1 MGKIGPFW
9 PLFTPTS
16 KSVKLIFGQNWP
28 KYQAYSLTFCGKI
41 GPFWPLFTPT
51 SKSVKLIF
59 GQNWPK
65 YQAYSL
71 TFWAKLAHFDHFSH
85 PHQNQWNWFLVKI
98 DQNTKPIALL
108 FGQNWPF
115 WPLFT
120 PTSKSVKFIFGQ
132 NWPKYQ
138 AYSLTFWAKLAHF
151 HHFSLPHQNQWNWF
165 LVKIDQNTK
174 LIALLFG
181 QNWPI
186 FTTFHTHHKIREID
200 FWSKLT
206 KIPSL

>member
-16 KSVKLIFGQNWP
+16 KSVKLIFGP
-28 KYQAYSLTFCGKI
+28 
-41 GPFWPLFTPT
+41 
-51 SKSVKLIF
+51 
-59 GQNWPK
+59 NWPK

-108 FGQNWPF
+108 F
-115 WPLFT
+115 
-120 PTSKSVKFIFGQ
+120 
-132 NWPKYQ
+132 
-138 AYSLTFWAKLAHF
+138 AEKLAHF
-151 HHFSLPHQNQWNWF
+151 DHFSLPHQNQWNWF

-174 LIALLFG
+174 PIALLFAEKLAHFDHFSHPHQNQWNWFLVKIDQNTKPIALLFG

-186 FTTFHTHHKIREID
+186 LTTFHTHIKISEID